1 MCNIDG
7 TALTAWGTWALVGV
21 TFCLVI
27 VQTRTS
33 RDQMKMK
40 IELDFVDKF
49 ESNAMKL
56 ARSKLAKQILAKV
69 DHDCIQEDVINLF
82 EAIGTVLRRKYLDKE
97 LVWADFS
104 FHAIRWW
111 SVLKD
116 YILEER
122 KRQDNDQTIFEDFEN
137 LVDILYKVEVKRRK
151 LSLDKLKPNNDKIS
165 QFLKDESNLIQ

>member
-1 MCNIDG
+1 MCNIDW
-7 TALTAWGTWALVGV
+7 TAWGTWALVGV
-21 TFCLVI
+21 TFYLVI

-33 RDQMKMK
+33 REQMKMK
-40 IELDFVDKF
+40 AELDFADKF

-56 ARSKLAKQILAKV
+56 ARSALAKQILTKV

-82 EAIGTVLRRKYLDKE
+82 EGIGTLLRRNYLDKE

-104 FHAIRWW
+104 FHVIRWW

-122 KRQDNDQTIFEDFEN
+122 KRQDNDQTIFEDFER
-137 LVDILYKVEVKRRK
+137 LVNVLYNVESKRRK
-151 LSLDKLKPNNDKIS
+151 LSRAELEPNHDNII
-165 QFLKDESNLIQ
+165 QFLNDESNLVQY